1 MGWVRSRVWDAW
13 ASRVVGVAQV
23 GADVPAPA
31 LGLAGEQRPGVDQ
44 HERVVVGVG
53 DRALGRDLLGDLVG
67 GARARQPGADVEE
80 LADAA
85 AGGQVVDG
93 ATVEGPVGPGTGHHV
108 RPTAG
113 HLITD
118 RPVGRVMVFAAEP
131 VVVHPRRMRHPRI
144 EDGTAVA
151 GGRVGRGTNAGSARV
166 HSGIVDYLFMP
177 VCSRPYPYQDGA
189 S

>member
-1 MGWVRSRVWDAW
+1 MAAGPSASGRKCRTASNSTAMGWVRSRVWDAW

-67 GARARQPGADVEE
+67 GARARQPGAAVEDM
-80 LADAA
+80 ADAA
-85 AGGQVVDG
+85 AGG
-93 ATVEGPVGPGTGHHV
+93 
-108 RPTAG
+108 
-113 HLITD
+113 
-118 RPVGRVMVFAAEP
+118 P

-177 VCSRPYPYQDGA
+177 
-189 S
+189 